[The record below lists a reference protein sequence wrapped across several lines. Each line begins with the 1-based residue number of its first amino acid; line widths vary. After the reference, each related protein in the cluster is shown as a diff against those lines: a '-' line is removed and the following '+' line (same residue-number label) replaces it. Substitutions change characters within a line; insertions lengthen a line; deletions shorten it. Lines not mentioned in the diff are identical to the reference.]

1 MRQINSAGLALLK
14 EFEGLELRAYP
25 DPGTGGSPWTIGFGH
40 TGPVV
45 HPGLEISEA
54 QAEGY
59 LRADLAK
66 FEAGVE
72 KLIGDAPVNENM
84 FSACVSLAYN
94 IGLAAF
100 ERSTVLKRI
109 KLGNKM
115 GAANAFL
122 MWNRAGGRVMAGLMR
137 RREAERKLFL
147 S

>member
-1 MRQINSAGLALLK
+1 MRQINSAGLALIK
-14 EFEGLELRAYP
+14 EFEGLRLDSYICA
-25 DPGTGGSPWTIGFGH
+25 GGVETVGWGH
-40 TGPVV
+40 TGPDVK
-45 HPGLEISEA
+45 HPMKITLQ
-54 QAEGY
+54 QAEGF
-59 LRADLAK
+59 LKADLAK

-72 KLIGDAPVNENM
+72 RLIGDADVNDNM
-84 FSACVSLAYN
+84 YSACVSLAYN

-109 KLGNKM
+109 RLGNKM

-122 MWNRAGGRVMAGLMR
+122 MWNRAGGRVLPGLMR